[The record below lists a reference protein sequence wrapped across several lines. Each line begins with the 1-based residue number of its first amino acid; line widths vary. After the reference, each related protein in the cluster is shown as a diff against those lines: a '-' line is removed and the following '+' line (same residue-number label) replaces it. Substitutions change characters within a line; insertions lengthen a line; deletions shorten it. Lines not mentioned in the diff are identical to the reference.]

1 MRIVIA
7 EDSALLRAGIERIL
21 ADAGHEVVAGVPDA
35 TNLLRLVNEHH
46 PDLAILDVR
55 MPPTFT
61 DEGIRRRQR
70 CAARIPS
77 PPSLCCPTTS
87 KNGTQPI

>member
-35 TNLLRLVNEHH
+35 TNLLRLVK
-46 PDLAILDVR
+46 AST
-55 MPPTFT
+55 TF
-61 DEGIRRRQR
+61 DG
-70 CAARIPS
+70 AARYAAWKIERHTGVPVMLT
-77 PPSLCCPTTS
+77 PWREKHPVLAAP
-87 KNGTQPI
+87 GVLWRVWRARR